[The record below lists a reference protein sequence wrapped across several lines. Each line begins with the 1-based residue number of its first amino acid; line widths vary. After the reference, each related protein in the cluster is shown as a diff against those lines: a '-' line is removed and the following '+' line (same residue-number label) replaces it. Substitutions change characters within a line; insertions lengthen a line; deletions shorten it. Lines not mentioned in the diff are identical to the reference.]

1 MVDSDNQNPS
11 LGEAASL
18 FLTKLSSGEREVSQ
32 PEVYKFVRWYGWERP
47 LAALTAPEIANYA
60 ERLSLSDT
68 DYSKKLELI
77 RTFLAYAKKAGW
89 SKTNLAIHLK
99 AKKVKAGAHPSARQ
113 GLPETVSLT
122 QQGYSEL
129 EAELAA
135 LKNKRPQL
143 IEEIRRAAA
152 DKDFRENAPLA
163 AAREQRGHL
172 EGRIRELE
180 ETLKAATIIDEDRK
194 SDLKANIGDS
204 AIVCDLASGEELR
217 YIIVDPREVD
227 PTQGKISSVS
237 PLGRALIGRG
247 EGEVVEVAVPAG
259 KLRYQIKRV
268 KR

>member
-1 MVDSDNQNPS
+1 MVSGGHQNPS
-11 LGEAASL
+11 LGEAARL
-18 FLTKLSSGEREVSQ
+18 FLATLSPAEREISQ

-47 LAALTAPEIANYA
+47 LAGLTAPEIANYV

-77 RTFLAYAKKAGW
+77 RVFLAYAKKVGW

-99 AKKVKAGAHPSARQ
+99 AKKARADSLPLVRQ
-113 GLPETVSLT
+113 GLPGNVSLT
-122 QQGYSEL
+122 QQGYAEL

-135 LKNKRPQL
+135 LKSKRPQL
-143 IEEIRRAAA
+143 IEEMRRAAA

-180 ETLKAATIIDEDRK
+180 ETLKAATIIGGEPK
-194 SDLKANIGDS
+194 SDLKASIGGS
-204 AIVCDLASGEELR
+204 LVLCDLASGEELH

-227 PTQGKISSVS
+227 PTQGKISSAS

-247 EGEVVEVAVPAG
+247 EGEIVEVAVPAG
-259 KLRYQIKRV
+259 KLRYQVKRV
-268 KR
+268 EH